1 MTITLLSVTPDAEKI
16 IELAGR
22 TCYKS
27 EPGNHAIIQKW
38 IAAGHLSV
46 IEHASATF
54 RASGVSRAL
63 THQLVRHR
71 VASYSQES
79 QRYIE
84 QKSAKFI
91 CPESVIANPALF
103 AIYDGCI
110 DRIQKAYAE
119 LVKYGIPKE
128 DARYL
133 LPNATQTEIVFTMNF
148 RELRHFFELRCD
160 RHAQWEIH
168 DMSKE
173 MLSMMIDI
181 APNVFGDMK
190 ELLEVGR

>member
-1 MTITLLSVTPDAEKI
+1 MIELLSVTPDAEKI
-16 IELAGR
+16 IEMAGR

-27 EPGNHAIIQKW
+27 ECGDPSIIQKW
-38 IAAGHLSV
+38 IKSGHLSV

-79 QRYIE
+79 QRYVE

-103 AIYDGCI
+103 EIYNGCI

-119 LVKYGIPKE
+119 LVKFGIPKE

-160 RHAQWEIH
+160 RHAQWEIR
-168 DMSKE
+168 DMAKK
-173 MLSMMIDI
+173 MLAMMIKI

-190 ELLEVGR
+190 WLMEVGR